1 MIFETDHLKL
11 KDFMSYYDKKA
22 QFYTDLSLTQLYYQ
36 NFSAGKNRLS
46 DMEEYWSY
54 NEEYTDL
61 MTIFTSI
68 SE

>member
-1 MIFETDHLKL
+1 
-11 KDFMSYYDKKA
+11 MSYYDKKA

-46 DMEEYWSY
+46 DMGEYWSY